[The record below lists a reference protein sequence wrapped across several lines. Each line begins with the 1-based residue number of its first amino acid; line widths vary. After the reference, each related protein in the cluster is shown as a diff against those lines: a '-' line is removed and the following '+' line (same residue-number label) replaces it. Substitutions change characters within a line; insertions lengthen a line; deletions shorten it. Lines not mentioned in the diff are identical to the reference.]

1 MGPNNTRA
9 LTPEPD
15 EKEHKNDTLTHFKGG
30 DGVPTVIYGSTSTD
44 DEESLLN
51 SNPRRQSRIN
61 RNGGSLRLSLS
72 QSLTSY
78 MMPTG
83 EMFTFKDGHPTTIIA
98 DDEALPPQTA
108 LHGSSRSAANAFNNE
123 LRRIKSVDGGVA
135 HQTSSVMSLC
145 TIGSSQT
152 VKTLKEIEEYLAKT
166 R

>member
-15 EKEHKNDTLTHFKGG
+15 EKEHKNDTLKG
-30 DGVPTVIYGSTSTD
+30 DGVPAVIYGSTSTD

-51 SNPRRQSRIN
+51 SNPCRQSRIN

-72 QSLTSY
+72 QSLTSF

-83 EMFTFKDGHPTTIIA
+83 ELFTFKDGHPTTIVA

-135 HQTSSVMSLC
+135 YQTSSVMSLC

-152 VKTLKEIEEYLAKT
+152 VRTLKEIEEEYLAKT